1 MAGGFRSEVRL
12 ITQEIQ
18 AQLLEETKKREA
30 AESRAKK
37 SARQAQDLR
46 ERLRLVEKETEELR
60 MLVKEARDNMGLM
73 KTINR
78 IRQHDLG
85 NGTGGAGSG
94 SGSGSGSGGRGSGS
108 SRGSSSKRRGSRG
121 GANTSR
127 LSSSSASSSFSFG
140 NRESDLSRIGSR
152 VVGFDAMQQGLD
164 DRIESVSRR
173 VSSLSTSFG
182 SSSSRQSTPRR

>member
-1 MAGGFRSEVRL
+1 MAGGFRSEVRQ

-30 AESRAKK
+30 AESRAKT

-94 SGSGSGSGGRGSGS
+94 SGGRGSGS

-121 GANTSR
+121 GASTSR
-127 LSSSSASSSFSFG
+127 LSSSSATSSFSFG

-152 VVGFDAMQQGLD
+152 VVGFDAVQQGLD

>member
-1 MAGGFRSEVRL
+1 MTEGFRSEVRQ

-18 AQLLEETKKREA
+18 TQLLEETKKREA
-30 AESRAKK
+30 AEARAKK

-46 ERLRLVEKETEELR
+46 ERLRLVEKETAELR

-78 IRQHDLG
+78 IRQHDVG
-85 NGTGGAGSG
+85 SAGGMGVGKGARNGSG
-94 SGSGSGSGGRGSGS
+94 RRRS
-108 SRGSSSKRRGSRG
+108 RRGDG
-121 GANTSR
+121 GNSR
-127 LSSSSASSSFSFG
+127 LSSTPSSSTSSFDFG

-152 VVGFDAMQQGLD
+152 VVGFDALQQGLD

-182 SSSSRQSTPRR
+182 GSSSLQSTPRR